1 VPLVEQ
7 ELLTLPEH
15 LSSAPVFS
23 GVRVTRSLCV
33 MFCRLLLVLF
43 CHCVVSYL
51 RFTDSDYPVGILDLR
66 ILITPLCLLHYGT
79 RRVNLV
85 TNPVIGHEMRK
96 GPGSVYDKCNIS
108 VVICAYDKCNI
119 SVVICAIARGKQ
131 FPVGILDLR
140 ILITSLVS

>member
-1 VPLVEQ
+1 MHASKLFTSCNCTNDHGYVALVVCTNDHGYVALVVNTSRSFPHFMTYHRICNQINTTGAIVEQ
-7 ELLTLPEH
+7 ALLTIPEH

-66 ILITPLCLLHYGT
+66 ILITPLVSQIYG
-79 RRVNLV
+79 
-85 TNPVIGHEMRK
+85 
-96 GPGSVYDKCNIS
+96 
-108 VVICAYDKCNI
+108 
-119 SVVICAIARGKQ
+119 
-131 FPVGILDLR
+131 F
-140 ILITSLVS
+140 